1 MHSTSWKF
9 STSVY
14 ILFMSSKRFGIF
26 SNVHI
31 LILKIWNICVC
42 EAHTYSYLHYWEI
55 YWHGISWK
63 LTLRMLHEKMG
74 DKLMSWIESCDF
86 TVLELLTI
94 SANVYN
100 FLVKMSTFKQ
110 IIKFTFEHNKFGTRT
125 VQNSQTR
132 ILFSKKSCDQV
143 DKLIDHLHLSKSI
156 PNVDFNFISC
166 QETCK

>member
-31 LILKIWNICVC
+31 LILKIWNICLC
-42 EAHTYSYLHYWEI
+42 AAHTYSYLYYWEI
-55 YWHGISWK
+55 SWHGISWK
-63 LTLRMLHEKMG
+63 LTLRMLLEKMVH
-74 DKLMSWIESCDF
+74 KLLSWTESCDF
-86 TVLELLTI
+86 PVLELLTI

-100 FLVKMSTFKQ
+100 FLVKISTFKQ
-110 IIKFTFEHNKFGTRT
+110 IIKLTFGHNKFGTRT

-132 ILFSKKSCDQV
+132 ILF
-143 DKLIDHLHLSKSI
+143 
-156 PNVDFNFISC
+156 
-166 QETCK
+166 

>member
-31 LILKIWNICVC
+31 LILKIWNICLC
-42 EAHTYSYLHYWEI
+42 AAHTYSYLYYWEI
-55 YWHGISWK
+55 SWHGISWK
-63 LTLRMLHEKMG
+63 LTLRMFFDKRGH
-74 DKLMSWIESCDF
+74 KLMPWIESCDF
-86 TVLELLTI
+86 PVLERLTM

-110 IIKFTFEHNKFGTRT
+110 VIKLTFEHNKFAQGQCKIPKPEYYFR
-125 VQNSQTR
+125 
-132 ILFSKKSCDQV
+132 KSHV
-143 DKLIDHLHLSKSI
+143 IKLINWLTI
-156 PNVDFNFISC
+156 FIYQKVSPM
-166 QETCK
+166 